1 MVAAPAI
8 YNFEDFISISVNNQ
22 DVHLI
27 VSNDKLTFTAGKIY
41 MRGDFFDLS
50 KSAGRPRP

>member
-27 VSNDKLTFTAGKIY
+27 VSNDKLTFTAGQDIHE
-41 MRGDFFDLS
+41 R
-50 KSAGRPRP
+50 